1 MNSDAKT
8 HLNQFLQRY
17 CKRPIGKTDIVYT
30 MTTVGG
36 GFQATVKLPCMDADA
51 EFTSEVMASEKDA
64 EKEAAQQA
72 LNKYSDLLATVPA
85 RNTNKRKSYLID
97 SNLEGPDANARTE
110 VQFYLQKKLDKTNLV
125 KADCL
130 YKTEFKDGMWT
141 ATIEVPCLEPQ
152 EFTGEP
158 AADENAAK
166 QSAAK
171 ALLEMN
177 KADIEEVN
185 RTLEINGPPESKQS
199 RQRAK
204 ASGKWSQPNP
214 MVEMIRMMT
223 AMKGGKGKPQG
234 AYLGKGGTKRLR
246 GDEW

>member
-1 MNSDAKT
+1 M
-8 HLNQFLQRY
+8 
-17 CKRPIGKTDIVYT
+17 V
-30 MTTVGG
+30 
-36 GFQATVKLPCMDADA
+36 
-51 EFTSEVMASEKDA
+51 SEKDA
-64 EKEAAQQA
+64 EKDAAQQA
-72 LNKYSDLLATVPA
+72 LNNYSDLLATVPA

-97 SNLEGPDANARTE
+97 GNLEGEDANARSE

-152 EFTGEP
+152 VFTGEP
-158 AADENAAK
+158 TEDENAAK

-171 ALLEMN
+171 VLLEMN
-177 KADIEEVN
+177 KADIEEMN
-185 RTLEINGPPESKQS
+185 RILEMNGPPESKQS

-204 ASGKWSQPNP
+204 ASGKWSQPHP

-223 AMKGGKGKPQG
+223 AMKGGKGKPQS

-246 GDEW
+246 EEGW